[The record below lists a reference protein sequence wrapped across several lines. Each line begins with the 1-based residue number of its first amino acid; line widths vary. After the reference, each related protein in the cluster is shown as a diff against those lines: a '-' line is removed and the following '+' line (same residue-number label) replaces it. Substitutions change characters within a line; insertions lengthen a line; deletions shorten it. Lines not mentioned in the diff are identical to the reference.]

1 MFTIIGW
8 KRNYF
13 SQWHTFAG
21 NSGSGENT
29 GFHASPAPDLWC
41 VFSVVQIL
49 SGNSFRYLLWEINR
63 IYFLLTLST
72 YEKRSNLEPEVIE
85 KIAKALDIPEEAITE
100 LGEATSINI
109 FSGTWQDN
117 AYATN
122 YTADYQHL
130 NPLEK
135 VVELYER
142 LLKAEQE
149 KVAML
154 QEVLKDKK

>member
-1 MFTIIGW
+1 MDATTVKKNNHGANAKRWREWRGVKQDVLAEQIGV
-8 KRNYF
+8 
-13 SQWHTFAG
+13 SQA
-21 NSGSGENT
+21 
-29 GFHASPAPDLWC
+29 
-41 VFSVVQIL
+41 
-49 SGNSFRYLLWEINR
+49 
-63 IYFLLTLST
+63 TLSA
-72 YEKRSNLEPEVIE
+72 YEKRGNLEPEVIE

-100 LGEATSINI
+100 LSEGTFINI
-109 FSGTWQDN
+109 FSGTWQDH
-117 AYATN
+117 AYANGQN
-122 YTADYQHL
+122 YNPTF

>member
-13 SQWHTFAG
+13 SQWHTFTG

-117 AYATN
+117 ANCQN
-122 YTADYQHL
+122 YNPTF

>member
-1 MFTIIGW
+1 MEATTVKKNNHGANARRWREWRGVKQDTLAEQIGV
-8 KRNYF
+8 
-13 SQWHTFAG
+13 SQA
-21 NSGSGENT
+21 
-29 GFHASPAPDLWC
+29 
-41 VFSVVQIL
+41 
-49 SGNSFRYLLWEINR
+49 
-63 IYFLLTLST
+63 TLSA
-72 YEKRSNLEPEVIE
+72 YEKKDKLEPEVIE
-85 KIAKALDIPEEAITE
+85 KIAQALDIPEEAITE

-117 AYATN
+117 ANCQN
-122 YTADYQHL
+122 YNPTF

>member
-1 MFTIIGW
+1 MIRKYKGL
-8 KRNYF
+8 K
-13 SQWHTFAG
+13 SKH
-21 NSGSGENT
+21 
-29 GFHASPAPDLWC
+29 H
-41 VFSVVQIL
+41 IL
-49 SGNSFRYLLWEINR
+49 SVLLIKYQMRYKYYRITLSVYLLWEINR

-122 YTADYQHL
+122 YTADYQHF

-154 QEVLKDKK
+154 QEVLKGKK

>member
-1 MFTIIGW
+1 MEATTVKKNNHGANARRWREWRGVKQDTLAEQIGV
-8 KRNYF
+8 
-13 SQWHTFAG
+13 SQA
-21 NSGSGENT
+21 
-29 GFHASPAPDLWC
+29 
-41 VFSVVQIL
+41 
-49 SGNSFRYLLWEINR
+49 
-63 IYFLLTLST
+63 TLSA
-72 YEKRSNLEPEVIE
+72 YEKKDKLEPEVIE
-85 KIAKALDIPEEAITE
+85 KIAQALDIPEEAITE

-117 AYATN
+117 ANCQN
-122 YTADYQHL
+122 YNPTFT
-130 NPLEK
+130 PLEK

>member
-1 MFTIIGW
+1 M
-8 KRNYF
+8 
-13 SQWHTFAG
+13 
-21 NSGSGENT
+21 
-29 GFHASPAPDLWC
+29 
-41 VFSVVQIL
+41 VQIL

-63 IYFLLTLST
+63 IYFLPTLST

-117 AYATN
+117 ANCQN
-122 YTADYQHL
+122 YNPTFT
-130 NPLEK
+130 PLEK

>member
-1 MFTIIGW
+1 MDATTVKKNNHGANAKRWREWRGVKQDVLAEQIGV
-8 KRNYF
+8 
-13 SQWHTFAG
+13 SQA
-21 NSGSGENT
+21 
-29 GFHASPAPDLWC
+29 
-41 VFSVVQIL
+41 
-49 SGNSFRYLLWEINR
+49 
-63 IYFLLTLST
+63 TLSA
-72 YEKRSNLEPEVIE
+72 YEKRGNLEPEVIE

-117 AYATN
+117 ANCQN
-122 YTADYQHL
+122 YNPTF

>member
-1 MFTIIGW
+1 MEATTVKKNNHGANARRWREWRGVKQDTLAEQIGV
-8 KRNYF
+8 
-13 SQWHTFAG
+13 SQA
-21 NSGSGENT
+21 
-29 GFHASPAPDLWC
+29 
-41 VFSVVQIL
+41 
-49 SGNSFRYLLWEINR
+49 
-63 IYFLLTLST
+63 TLSA
-72 YEKRSNLEPEVIE
+72 YEKKDKLEPEVIE
-85 KIAKALDIPEEAITE
+85 KIAQALDIPEEAITE

-117 AYATN
+117 ANCQN
-122 YTADYQHL
+122 YNPTF

-149 KVAML
+149 KVSML

>member
-1 MFTIIGW
+1 MEATTVKKNNHGANARRWREWRGVKQDTLAEQIGV
-8 KRNYF
+8 
-13 SQWHTFAG
+13 SQA
-21 NSGSGENT
+21 
-29 GFHASPAPDLWC
+29 
-41 VFSVVQIL
+41 
-49 SGNSFRYLLWEINR
+49 
-63 IYFLLTLST
+63 TLSA
-72 YEKRSNLEPEVIE
+72 YEKKDKLEPEVIE
-85 KIAKALDIPEEAITE
+85 KIAQALDIPEEAITE

-117 AYATN
+117 ANCQN
-122 YTADYQHL
+122 YNPTF

-154 QEVLKDKK
+154 QEVLKGKK

>member
-1 MFTIIGW
+1 MEATTVKKNNHGANAKRWREWRGVKQDVLAEQIGV
-8 KRNYF
+8 
-13 SQWHTFAG
+13 SQA
-21 NSGSGENT
+21 
-29 GFHASPAPDLWC
+29 
-41 VFSVVQIL
+41 
-49 SGNSFRYLLWEINR
+49 
-63 IYFLLTLST
+63 TLSA

-117 AYATN
+117 ANCQN
-122 YTADYQHL
+122 YNPTF

>member
-1 MFTIIGW
+1 MDATTVKKNNHGANARRWREWRGVKQDTLAEQIGV
-8 KRNYF
+8 
-13 SQWHTFAG
+13 SQA
-21 NSGSGENT
+21 
-29 GFHASPAPDLWC
+29 
-41 VFSVVQIL
+41 
-49 SGNSFRYLLWEINR
+49 
-63 IYFLLTLST
+63 TLSA
-72 YEKRSNLEPEVIE
+72 YEKKDKLEPEVIA
-85 KIAKALDIPEEAITE
+85 KIALALDIPEEAITE

-117 AYATN
+117 ANANGQN
-122 YTADYQHL
+122 YNPTF

-154 QEVLKDKK
+154 QEVLKDKM

>member
-1 MFTIIGW
+1 MDATAVKKNNHGANARRWREWRDVKQDALADQIGV
-8 KRNYF
+8 
-13 SQWHTFAG
+13 SQAT
-21 NSGSGENT
+21 
-29 GFHASPAPDLWC
+29 
-41 VFSVVQIL
+41 L
-49 SGNSFRYLLWEINR
+49 SG
-63 IYFLLTLST
+63 
-72 YEKRSNLEPEVIE
+72 YEKKSKLEPEVIE

-100 LGEATSINI
+100 LGESTSINI

-117 AYATN
+117 AYGNNGQN
-122 YTADYQHL
+122 YNPTF

-154 QEVLKDKK
+154 QEIVEGKKERSDS